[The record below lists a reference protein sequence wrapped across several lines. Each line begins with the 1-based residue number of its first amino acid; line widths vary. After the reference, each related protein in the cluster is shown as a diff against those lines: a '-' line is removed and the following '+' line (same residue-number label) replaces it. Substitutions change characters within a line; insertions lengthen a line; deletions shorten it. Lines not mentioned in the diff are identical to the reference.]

1 MDQYLGH
8 TCGDRVQT
16 VKEHLEG
23 TAMLSG
29 EFASRFGKRDWGY
42 CCGLLHDIGKYSAA
56 FQKKITENSDR
67 RVDHS
72 SAGMQVCFEKGG
84 MYGFMGYCIAGHHAG
99 LPDYGS
105 PTDDA
110 GSSSLCGRRKKKLE
124 DYQAYRSEIRIPEL
138 ASVPFDV
145 KKAHDPD
152 FSMSV
157 FIRMLYSCLV
167 DADFL
172 DTETFMKDGETGR
185 IPGDSL
191 KVLLERLETYIS
203 DWLESDGE
211 ETVNGRRTEILR
223 HCLESGSMERG
234 LFRLTV
240 PTGGGKTI
248 SSLAFALRH
257 AVKHRMDRMIYVIP
271 YTSIIEQNAAVF
283 REILG
288 DVNVLEHHSN
298 MDDFT
303 AEGLEETEELKAMH
317 LAAENW
323 DKPVIVTTNV
333 QFFESL
339 YGSRSSRCRKLHN
352 IANSVIIFDEAQM
365 LPTDY
370 LKPCTAMIE
379 ELIANYRVSA
389 VLCTATQPALRPFFP
404 KERHITELCPRM
416 EEQFRFFKR
425 TTLCDLGTV
434 SKRQLGS
441 I

>member
-99 LPDYGS
+99 LPDHGS

-110 GSSSLCGRRKKKLE
+110 GSSSLCGRRKRKLE
-124 DYQAYRSEIRIPEL
+124 DYQAYRNEIKIPEL

-191 KVLLERLETYIS
+191 EALLERLETYIS

-211 ETVNGRRTEILR
+211 ETVNGRRTEILI

-257 AVKHRMDRMIYVIP
+257 AVKHGMDRVI
-271 YTSIIEQNAAVF
+271 
-283 REILG
+283 
-288 DVNVLEHHSN
+288 
-298 MDDFT
+298 
-303 AEGLEETEELKAMH
+303 
-317 LAAENW
+317 
-323 DKPVIVTTNV
+323 
-333 QFFESL
+333 
-339 YGSRSSRCRKLHN
+339 
-352 IANSVIIFDEAQM
+352 
-365 LPTDY
+365 
-370 LKPCTAMIE
+370 
-379 ELIANYRVSA
+379 
-389 VLCTATQPALRPFFP
+389 
-404 KERHITELCPRM
+404 
-416 EEQFRFFKR
+416 
-425 TTLCDLGTV
+425 
-434 SKRQLGS
+434 
-441 I
+441 